1 MSSRLCSLASPGP
14 VGVTEGP
21 QAPLWPQQ
29 PWAPPTCFS
38 SSPQHVPPSGWM
50 TQPAQ
55 PSSVRQPMKTASLGP
70 PEAWGTHRRPG
81 LPQGS
86 SLGSLAGD
94 PRVRGSK
101 VWSTRQGRGIR
112 VDPSPGP

>member
-70 PEAWGTHRRPG
+70 PEAWGTHR
-81 LPQGS
+81 
-86 SLGSLAGD
+86 
-94 PRVRGSK
+94 
-101 VWSTRQGRGIR
+101 
-112 VDPSPGP
+112 